1 MTRLCVQHRS
11 TATGADADGLAG
23 TREDGDLRAWTAV
36 DVVPVVCKQGGQ
48 GFETP

>member
-1 MTRLCVQHRS
+1 MTRLLVQHRT

-36 DVVPVVCKQGGQ
+36 DVVPVVGKQRSGV
-48 GFETP
+48 ESS